1 MMGSHQGVATCT
13 THLPHHK
20 VTQIPRTKKVSL
32 CILLKQSFRDQ
43 TPKILS
49 LQSSHILT
57 WGHNSS
63 VFKSSLYWF
72 TFKSLEPHFF
82 LFHFFFIMKYLGHI
96 TSFYFAPINLL
107 LFCICLTI
115 FFLRCYYLY
124 IEIRIKVS
132 FAFYLFI
139 YNL

>member
-13 THLPHHK
+13 THLPHHR

-43 TPKILS
+43 TPEILS
-49 LQSSHILT
+49 LQSSHTLT
-57 WGHNSS
+57 WDHNSS

-96 TSFYFAPINLL
+96 TSFYFAFVWTFFFSKVL
-107 LFCICLTI
+107 LFVYWNKNKSKFC
-115 FFLRCYYLY
+115 FF
-124 IEIRIKVS
+124 
-132 FAFYLFI
+132 FFF
-139 YNL
+139 NL